1 MKKFVAWVV
10 GATLAGGAVTSAQ
23 AFPIT
28 FAQALCT
35 LEAGELDASVRNFQ
49 DRLEYVK
56 RFQAVG
62 SQYRKHVERHT
73 GELIE
78 AFEVAQKQE
87 TCSVERKARIEQ
99 FKVELEQIR
108 AGRPDV

>member
-1 MKKFVAWVV
+1 MNKFSVWIV
-10 GATLAGGAVTSAQ
+10 GAALAGGAMTAAQ

-28 FAQALCT
+28 FAQALCS
-35 LEAGELDASVRNFQ
+35 LGAAELDESVRGFQ

-78 AFEVAQKQE
+78 AFDVAQKQE
-87 TCSVERKARIEQ
+87 TCSVERKARIQQ